1 MANYGEQ
8 DAGIAGS
15 LFGTDYNI
23 ETKVVPSG
31 LTFEF
36 GDPVFVDAGDE
47 NTAYAPDSGD
57 ASLLFLGAAVVSHRS
72 YKDSED
78 KYVEYQDMNVVDRG
92 EVYVA
97 VASGI
102 INCANAPAYVTHGK
116 VDANYKR
123 FTTSSNGTYATGG
136 YFRSN
141 AANGIARV
149 ELRGLK

>member
-8 DAGIAGS
+8 GTGIAGE

-31 LTFEF
+31 VEF
-36 GDPVFVDAGDE
+36 AFGEPVFVDAGDE
-47 NTAYAPDSGD
+47 NTAYEPDSTD
-57 ASLLFLGAAVVSHRS
+57 ASLLFLGVAVISHRS

-102 INCANAPAYVTHGK
+102 INCANAPAYVTHGV
-116 VDANYKR
+116 VDANYKM
-123 FTTSSNGTYATGG
+123 FTTSSVGTYATGG

-141 AANGIARV
+141 AADGIARV